1 MSKSLAILLL
11 VTMLLIDGGCWLHQM
26 RADQEAALIDQVAAQ
41 VQLNRMALQ
50 SLGKDLDKLS
60 CKTQFALSD
69 LGIFYEHFHV
79 CSTWNMERGKPR

>member
-11 VTMLLIDGGCWLHQM
+11 VTMLLIDGACWLHQM

-41 VQLNRMALQ
+41 VELNRMALQ
-50 SLGKDLDKLS
+50 SLGEDLDNLN

-69 LGIFYEHFHV
+69 LRIFYEHFRL
-79 CSTWNMERGKPR
+79 CSTWNMEQGNPR